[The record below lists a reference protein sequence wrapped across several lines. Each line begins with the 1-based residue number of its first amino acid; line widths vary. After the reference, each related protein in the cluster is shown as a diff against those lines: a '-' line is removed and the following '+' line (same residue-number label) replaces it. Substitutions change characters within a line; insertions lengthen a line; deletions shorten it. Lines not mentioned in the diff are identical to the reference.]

1 MQVPL
6 LGLQK
11 KSLIIGE
18 TKLNQF
24 NHKHA
29 TISAVVF
36 DWAGTIID
44 FGSHAPM
51 QAFVRLFEQYGIE
64 LSIEDARGPMG
75 LPKWKHINTLGN
87 LPHVNQQWQ
96 QKFNRSFSDSD
107 TDDLYAIFTPMNA
120 EAVVHHSELI
130 PGFLSTLNLLR
141 DQGIKVGTTTG
152 YNREIMN
159 VVLPLAK
166 QQGFVPDNIVCA
178 DDLLA
183 SRPSP
188 LGMYK
193 CFLDLNV
200 WPATSVIKVDD
211 TVPGLLEGYHS
222 GCWTVG
228 VIASGNEVGKT
239 HQEWV
244 SLSTEEKESIRVQVS
259 EKLAAGKPDFLI
271 DTVADLPDVL
281 KKIEAL
287 QLKLNAASAE

>member
-1 MQVPL
+1 M
-6 LGLQK
+6 
-11 KSLIIGE
+11 S
-18 TKLNQF
+18 
-24 NHKHA
+24 NHIYKNPN
-29 TISAVVF
+29 ISAVVF

-51 QAFVRLFEQYGIE
+51 QAFVRLFAQYGIE

-75 LPKWKHINTLGN
+75 LPKWKHIHALGN
-87 LPHVNQQWQ
+87 LPHISRQWEDT
-96 QKFNRSFSDSD
+96 FNRPYTSED
-107 TDDLYAIFTPMNA
+107 TDALYAIFTPMNA
-120 EAVVHHSELI
+120 ASVENHAELI
-130 PGFLSTLNLLR
+130 PGFLPTLAALR

-159 VVLPLAK
+159 VVLPLVK
-166 QQGFVPDNIVCA
+166 KQGFIPDNLVCA
-178 DDLLA
+178 DDLHE

-239 HQEWV
+239 YDEWM
-244 SLSTEEKESIRVQVS
+244 SLSEEEKEQIRTQVS
-259 EKLAAGKPDFLI
+259 EKLAAGKPNFLI
-271 DTVADLPDVL
+271 DTVADLPEVL
-281 KKIEAL
+281 KKIDAL
-287 QLKLNAASAE
+287 RLKSHYASDQ

>member
-1 MQVPL
+1 MHHHIDRHV
-6 LGLQK
+6 G
-11 KSLIIGE
+11 
-18 TKLNQF
+18 
-24 NHKHA
+24 
-29 TISAVVF
+29 ISAVVF

-51 QAFVRLFEQYGIE
+51 HAFVRLFAQYEIE

-75 LPKWKHINTLGN
+75 LPKWKHINTLGR
-87 LPHVNQQWQ
+87 LPHINRQWQ
-96 QKFNRSFSDSD
+96 QKFNRPFSDAD
-107 TDDLYAIFTPMNA
+107 TDALYAIFTPMNA
-120 EAVVHHSELI
+120 ASVEHHSTLI
-130 PGFLSTLNLLR
+130 PGFLQTLTTLR

-166 QQGFVPDNIVCA
+166 KQGFTPDNLVCA
-178 DDLLA
+178 DDLHS

-200 WPATSVIKVDD
+200 WPATSVVKVDD

-228 VIASGNEVGKT
+228 VIASGNEAGMT
-239 HQEWV
+239 HAEWI
-244 SLSTEEKESIRVQVS
+244 SLDKDQKERVRAQVS
-259 EKLAAGKPDFLI
+259 EKLAAGQPNFLI
-271 DTVADLPDVL
+271 DTVADLPETL

-287 QLKLNAASAE
+287 RLKSHYASA